1 MKSSDHWKVCLDVRL
16 RTPKLIIVRA
26 HTRTIN
32 GKIVKVCPHYR
43 RVWGRTVVS
52 ARVF

>member
-1 MKSSDHWKVCLDVRL
+1 MMVSMDVAFRA
-16 RTPKLIIVRA
+16 PKLIIVRA

-32 GKIVKVCPHYR
+32 GKIVKVRSHYR
-43 RVWGRTVVS
+43 RVEGRTVVS